1 MIDYSLFWEYM
12 QKNNISQYYL
22 IQHGIASKTIYNIK
36 KNCYISTSTSEKLC
50 KIMDCTPNDI
60 IKFTDD

>member
-1 MIDYSLFWEYM
+1 MIDYGPFWEYM
-12 QKNNISQYYL
+12 RKNNISQYYL

-36 KNCYISTSTSEKLC
+36 KNCYISTSTLEKLC